1 MSEAVGSGRSREA
14 FIEDLRANNYTTYFV
29 ATHPKYAKG
38 KGAFRFTST
47 PISAADPCHWRHA
60 QTRRRLFELSGIL
73 STEEAERRN
82 INFVNPGLKDFMP
95 AATLPTL
102 RGGIQML
109 LPGEKAC
116 THRHSA
122 NAFRTVLEA
131 PDEGAYT
138 VVEGT
143 RIPMHP
149 GDLVLTPNW
158 TWHDHHNEGDS
169 HAIWYDGLDV
179 LMAYWLGG
187 VFFQEYEEVSG
198 QAYLPVQRGAQALRH
213 AFGPG
218 MVNRDAML
226 PEHIP
231 SSDNSLLYYPYH
243 KARNLLQALSEAG
256 SGNPRD
262 GVMLEYVNPVTG
274 GPAFPSMSNG
284 LRLIGAGTS
293 LEAWHRTENIIFI
306 TLEGSV
312 TFTLP
317 HGVRYAT
324 ERHDVVAIPSWVPY
338 GIDNGGRD
346 PAVIFSQSDRP
357 LFEKLGFYREQRATQ
372 GPPG

>member
-1 MSEAVGSGRSREA
+1 MSEAVKSGRSRED

-38 KGAFRFTST
+38 KGAFRFTSS
-47 PISAADPCHWRHA
+47 PVSPADPCHWSYA
-60 QTRRRLFELSGIL
+60 KTRRRLIELSGIL
-73 STEEAERRN
+73 TTEEAERRN

-122 NAFRTVLEA
+122 NAFRTILEA
-131 PDEGAYT
+131 PAEGAYT
-138 VVEGT
+138 VVEGK

-179 LMAYWLGG
+179 LMAYWIGG
-187 VFFQEYEEVSG
+187 VFFEEYADVAGE
-198 QAYLPVQRGAQALRH
+198 AYYPLKRDGGALISSY
-213 AFGPG
+213 GPG
-218 MVNRDAML
+218 LVSREAML

-231 SSDNSLLYYPYH
+231 SSDNTLLYYPYS
-243 KARNLLQALSEAG
+243 KARKLLQGLSTAG
-256 SGNPRD
+256 AGNGRE
-262 GVMLEYVNPVTG
+262 GVLLEYVNPLTG
-274 GPAFPSMSNG
+274 GPAFPSMSNNV
-284 LRLIGAGTS
+284 RLINGRTS
-293 LEAWHRTENIIFI
+293 LEAWHRTENVIFI
-306 TLEGSV
+306 TLEGSA

-317 HGVRYAT
+317 EGVKYVA

-338 GIDNGGRD
+338 AISNSEKE
-346 PAVIFSQSDRP
+346 PAVLFCQSDRP
-357 LFEKLGFYREQRATQ
+357 LFEKLGFYRERCAE
-372 GPPG
+372 

>member
-1 MSEAVGSGRSREA
+1 MNEALKADRSREA
-14 FIEDLRANNYTTYFV
+14 FIEDLLANNYSTYFV

-38 KGAFRFTST
+38 KGAFRFTSA
-47 PISAADPCHWRHA
+47 PISPADPCHWSYVD
-60 QTRRRLFELSGIL
+60 TRRRLLELSRL
-73 STEEAERRN
+73 LTTEEAERRN

-109 LPGEKAC
+109 LPGEKAY

-122 NAFRTVLEA
+122 NAFRTILEA
-131 PDEGAYT
+131 PAAGAYT
-138 VVEGT
+138 VVEGI

-179 LMAYWLGG
+179 LMAYWIGG
-187 VFFQEYEEVSG
+187 VFFQGYKEATG
-198 QAYLPVQRGAQALRH
+198 QSYH
-213 AFGPG
+213 AVERDADSLISSYGPG
-218 MVNRDAML
+218 LVNRDAML
-226 PEHIP
+226 PDHIP
-231 SSDNSLLYYPYH
+231 SSDNTLLYYPYS
-243 KARNLLQALSEAG
+243 KARKLLQDLSEAG

-262 GVMLEYVNPVTG
+262 GILLEYVNPLTA
-274 GPAFPSMSNG
+274 GPAFPSMGNSI
-284 LRLIGAGTS
+284 RLVKGGTS
-293 LEAWHRTENIIFI
+293 LEPWHRTENIIFI

-317 HGVRYAT
+317 GDVKYVTAL
-324 ERHDVVAIPSWVPY
+324 HDVVAIPSWVPY
-338 GIDNGGRD
+338 SISNSDGT
-346 PAVIFSQSDRP
+346 PAVLFSQSDRP
-357 LFEKLGFYREQRATQ
+357 LFEKLKFYREQAAE
-372 GPPG
+372 